1 MEKVLIFTKNLE
13 LLLGIVMCKVGRW
26 GPLGNIR
33 KRTEILTQQSKTL
46 EKIGHDYIY
55 KPIHILYAKIV
66 FKCCRLG
73 NAKVFPVSSAIYF
86 GFVFEELGQLL
97 KLFCV

>member
-55 KPIHILYAKIV
+55 KPI
-66 FKCCRLG
+66 FCM
-73 NAKVFPVSSAIYF
+73 
-86 GFVFEELGQLL
+86 Q
-97 KLFCV
+97 KLFSNVAAGVMQKWFKFQVQFILVLFLRNWDNY